1 MYKDNHILKEVII
14 LNVSFHGFFLV
25 VYYRKL
31 EQINNFSDQK
41 YKLMMKPIIIIVR
54 SKPVKD
60 KGELKAN
67 LN

>member
-1 MYKDNHILKEVII
+1 MD
-14 LNVSFHGFFLV
+14 FFLL

-41 YKLMMKPIIIIVR
+41 YKLIMKPIIIIVR

-60 KGELKAN
+60 KSELKAN